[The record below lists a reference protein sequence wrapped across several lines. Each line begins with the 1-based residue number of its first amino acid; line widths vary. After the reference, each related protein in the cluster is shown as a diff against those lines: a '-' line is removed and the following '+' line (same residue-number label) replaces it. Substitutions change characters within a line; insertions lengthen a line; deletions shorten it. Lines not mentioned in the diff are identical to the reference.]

1 MKMTIKL
8 MAKQIIE
15 VDQKDLLKKLNT
27 AFADEWS
34 AYYQYWLGAQ
44 IARGVMRGV
53 VVAELM
59 EHAGE
64 ELAHAQM
71 ITNRIIQLGGTVN
84 MLPSEWAK
92 FAGCKYNAVKSEN
105 SVMIL
110 QENIKGEQCAIKFY
124 NNLLKE
130 VHCKD
135 FVTTNMISKILEDEV
150 KHEQDLVT
158 ILDDLAVCCK

>member
-1 MKMTIKL
+1 MAIKL
-8 MAKQIIE
+8 MARQIIE
-15 VDQKDLLKKLNT
+15 VDQKDLLKKLTT

-44 IARGVMRGV
+44 IAKGVMRGV
-53 VVAELM
+53 VVAELI
-59 EHAGE
+59 EHANE
-64 ELAHAQM
+64 ELAHAQL

-84 MLPSEWAK
+84 MLPSEWSK

-105 SVMIL
+105 SLTIL

-124 NNLLKE
+124 DSLLKE
-130 VHCKD
+130 LHCKD
-135 FVTTNMISKILEDEV
+135 FVTANMISKILEDEV

-158 ILDDLAVCCK
+158 ILEDLAVCCK